1 MFHALPSES
10 LASCISNREAEH
22 GGIVPEE
29 TRNIIR
35 HDQPHEMTA
44 AVGSVELIF
53 GRPHGVV

>member
-1 MFHALPSES
+1 MRCLPKVWQVVLAIEKPDTE
-10 LASCISNREAEH
+10 ASC
-22 GGIVPEE
+22 VPEE
-29 TRNIIR
+29 TRNIVR